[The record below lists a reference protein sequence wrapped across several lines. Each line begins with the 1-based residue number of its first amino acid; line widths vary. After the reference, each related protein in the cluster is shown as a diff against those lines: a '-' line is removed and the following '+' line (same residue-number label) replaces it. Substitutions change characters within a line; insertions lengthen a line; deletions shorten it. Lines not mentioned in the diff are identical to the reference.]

1 MHDMTAANLR
11 SAHGGESMAHMRY
24 KIWADAAQKDG
35 FPNVARL
42 FTAVSH
48 AEHVHSWNHFSRLRV
63 AAGDHPVLAG
73 AGFGLAGTSENL
85 AGAIGGENFEVTE
98 MYPAYIAVA
107 EAQGENG
114 AAQSMKFAFEAEKVH
129 LAMYNKAKDAVD
141 AGKDLEIG
149 TIQICDMCGH
159 TLEGDAPDKC
169 PVCGASKDKFIA
181 F

>member
-1 MHDMTAANLR
+1 VRAMTASNLR

-24 KIWADAAQKDG
+24 KVWADKAEKDG

-63 AAGDHPVLAG
+63 EPGDHTVIAG

-85 AGAIGGENFEVTE
+85 AGACGGEEFEVTE
-98 MYPAYIAVA
+98 MYPAYIAIA
-107 EAQGENG
+107 EAQGEAG

-129 LAMYNKAKDAVD
+129 LEMYCKAKESVD
-141 AGKDLEIG
+141 AGKDPAIG
-149 TIQICDMCGH
+149 VIRVCDMCGH

-169 PVCGASKDKFIA
+169 PVCGATKDKFIA